1 MRVLVTGASG
11 FIGLNIVEALV
22 ERGDEAV
29 GLDRMPPPPGFRPF
43 SFMQADVRDCKTA
56 FDRYRPDA
64 VIHAAA
70 LTPGPGTERERMAAT
85 VEVNIQGTIYVLE
98 AAARAGCARVLFL
111 SSAAVYGANAY
122 GGEPLDEERTTPSPV
137 MLYPVT
143 KLAAERLALR
153 YREIGSLAVVAA
165 RLGAAFGP
173 WEADTGARDTLSPF
187 HQVARLAR
195 EGSEAVL
202 PRPSRLD
209 WNYSRDAARALV
221 FLLSSNK
228 DVVNVGPS
236 TRFDLE
242 HFCEALAERYPKFRW
257 RIGEPANVD
266 LHGSRDRAPLAIE
279 RLRAAGF
286 APRFD
291 EKAAY
296 DDYLGWLLQQ

>member
-11 FIGLNIVEALV
+11 FIGLNI
-22 ERGDEAV
+22 
-29 GLDRMPPPPGFRPF
+29 
-43 SFMQADVRDCKTA
+43 
-56 FDRYRPDA
+56 
-64 VIHAAA
+64 
-70 LTPGPGTERERMAAT
+70 RMAAT
-85 VEVNIQGTIYVLE
+85 VEVNIQGTVQVLE

-111 SSAAVYGANAY
+111 SSASVYGASAY

-137 MLYPVT
+137 MLYAVT

-153 YREIGSLAVVAA
+153 YREIGGLEVVAA
-165 RLGAAFGP
+165 RLGAA
-173 WEADTGARDTLSPF
+173 
-187 HQVARLAR
+187 
-195 EGSEAVL
+195 VL
-202 PRPSRLD
+202 PRASRLD

-236 TRFDLE
+236 TRFNLE
-242 HFCEALAERYPKFRW
+242 HFCEALARRYPKFRW

-296 DDYLGWLLQQ
+296 DDYLGWLQQQ